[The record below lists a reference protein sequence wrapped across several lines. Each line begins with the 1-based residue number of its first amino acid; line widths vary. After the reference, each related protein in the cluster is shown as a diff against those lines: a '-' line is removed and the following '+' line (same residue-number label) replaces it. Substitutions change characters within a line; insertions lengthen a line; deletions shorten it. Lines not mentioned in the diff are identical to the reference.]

1 MKNIIVIILLL
12 ISSIA
17 QADEV
22 DPKFFKSWL
31 TLSDLLQSK
40 GIIPSAPDW
49 NAIIPMCLPLKK
61 SDDETDY
68 NRCLYEKTMDQFAW
82 PVDYKYCESQAE
94 TQYIRDYTQYMELR
108 NQQPQQITITNK
120 NGTSRTI
127 QYALALIPAD
137 FNAPKDKKFYF
148 DNCMTH
154 DKNWNSGERWTM
166 GRHKPPEKLKPTEP
180 AK

>member
-1 MKNIIVIILLL
+1 MKNIIVIMVLL
-12 ISSIA
+12 ISSTA
-17 QADEV
+17 RADEV

-40 GIIPSAPDW
+40 GIIPSAPNW

-61 SDDETDY
+61 SEDETDY
-68 NRCLYEKTMDQFAW
+68 NRCLYEKTLEQFQW
-82 PVDYKYCESQAE
+82 PADYKYCESQAE
-94 TQYIRDYTQYMELR
+94 SQYIRDYMQYMELR

-127 QYALALIPAD
+127 QYAPATAIQN

-148 DNCMTH
+148 YDCMTN

-166 GRHKPPEKLKPTEP
+166 GRHKPPENPTPSE
-180 AK
+180 AIK